1 VKPLSVSIRADG
13 SVFLYDQATDRTALI
28 DRFRAA
34 AQKDPTIEL
43 HLRADAAVAYGRVA
57 EILSDASAAGIQRI
71 GFLTQPEKSAL

>member
-1 VKPLSVSIRADG
+1 MDRAE
-13 SVFLYDQATDRTALI
+13 LI
-28 DRFRAA
+28 NRFRAA
-34 AQKDPTIEL
+34 AEKDPTIEL